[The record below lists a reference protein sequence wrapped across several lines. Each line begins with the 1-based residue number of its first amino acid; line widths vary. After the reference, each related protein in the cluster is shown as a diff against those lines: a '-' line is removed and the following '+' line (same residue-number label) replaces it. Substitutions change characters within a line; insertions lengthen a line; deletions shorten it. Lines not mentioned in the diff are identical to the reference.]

1 MKLNAVSYH
10 LEERFNISEVQS
22 KINLTLIRKEQS
34 YLFYQLDENSYLYIK
49 DYGSIVFINC
59 SEQHI
64 KSLIDDLS
72 SNTLQLSELPFEEY
86 AILVEEN
93 KPQNVGFDVIYLKE
107 INDDVAQV
115 ISFNLAQS
123 VAIDHYNND
132 TSKLL
137 AQIEVYTNQL
147 EQKGN
152 VLLSFKEM
160 RRFIGETMNIKN
172 RIAKNLYIFE
182 TTNLAWSDE
191 QLANLDNDLRL
202 QLDVVNR
209 FHELQ
214 NNLNIVKENLDFFQA
229 IIQHK
234 HSSKLEWIIII
245 LILFEVIQ
253 VIFKNL

>member
-1 MKLNAVSYH
+1 MKLKAISYH
-10 LEERFNISEVQS
+10 LEEKFNLGDVQT
-22 KINLTLIRKEQS
+22 KVDLPLIRKESS
-34 YLFYQLDENSYLYIK
+34 YLFYRLEDSSYIYIK
-49 DYGSIVFINC
+49 DFGSIVFINC
-59 SEQHI
+59 VEKI
-64 KSLIDDLS
+64 IADIIEKIS
-72 SNTLQLSELPFEEY
+72 SRKIIINELPKEKY
-86 AILVEEN
+86 DILIEEN
-93 KPQNVGFDVIYLKE
+93 KPQNVAFDVVYLRE
-107 INDDVAQV
+107 INDNVAQV

-132 TSKLL
+132 SIKLV
-137 AQIEVYTNQL
+137 AQITVYTNQL
-147 EQKGN
+147 KKKGN

-182 TTNLAWSDE
+182 TTHLAWSDE

-202 QLDVVNR
+202 QLDVINR

-253 VIFKNL
+253 VIFKNI